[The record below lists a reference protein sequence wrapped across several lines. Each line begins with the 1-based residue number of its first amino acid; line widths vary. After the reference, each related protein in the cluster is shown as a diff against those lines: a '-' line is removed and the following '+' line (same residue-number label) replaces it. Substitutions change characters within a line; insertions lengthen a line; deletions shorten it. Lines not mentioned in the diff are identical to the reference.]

1 MRGGTGNW
9 PLNAAILGHA
19 GLSAGRALN
28 YTAIKKP
35 AEAGRFSI
43 NTIPTSCQ

>member
-1 MRGGTGNW
+1 MRAHRQLANK
-9 PLNAAILGHA
+9 AAVLGHA
-19 GLSAGRALN
+19 GLYAGRALN